1 MPRCR
6 FVCSARFASLG
17 ILLSIVLG
25 ARSSAQAPDPFAPGA
40 AATAA
45 ADAAWGRDGLDVAL
59 TGNDKVFFGPPSC
72 PIVVAGNRV
81 YEIAT
86 GRQICE
92 LEGELPFNPLG
103 AIGETGKYVAMVS
116 ATASENHPLV
126 AWDAKTGK
134 QVMNFVQAE
143 NCVYSYFSVSRDK
156 YILCCGIGKKD
167 VEVWDIDQ
175 QLLVK
180 KIPLPVIHPEQG
192 KLAFS
197 PDGTHFVCINQEVP
211 AVFNT
216 ASGKPVVELIMNK
229 DGTSVRRGLPSP
241 AKNAA
246 AFRAALAV
254 QGDARSTS
262 AWIQAINFSPT
273 GLELAAM
280 TTHPNP
286 RLLVWNNR
294 GKLLEEIAIP
304 DSAGRA
310 TSGHSLLWLPDGA
323 GWIVNGVLVDRAS
336 KRPVLRIQSTFGS
349 DLAVQVLAR
358 DKLMGR
364 FSLNEPRLK
373 IFTIPWERINASLAV
388 LNDKGPAILAPHV
401 PVSIRVRVGRA
412 RGDAMQLGRLAYEGL
427 EKRLARD
434 GLTVKPEQPTTF
446 FVTISEQ
453 AGEQLAIRERRS
465 RFDFFGSPTGRT
477 ATEAKGEASV
487 EIHAAGE
494 EGPLYREILR
504 AGNSRSFDNEI
515 TDDTV
520 RQSMLDQMS
529 QQLNRLDIPYFIPKS
544 ADLLA
549 LPAVVE

>member
-6 FVCSARFASLG
+6 FVCSDSSVSLG
-17 ILLSIVLG
+17 ILLFVVLIG
-25 ARSSAQAPDPFAPGA
+25 RSSAQTPDPFAPGA
-40 AATAA
+40 AATAS

-86 GRQICE
+86 GRQVCE
-92 LEGELPFNPLG
+92 LQGELPPNLVG
-103 AIGETGKYVAMVS
+103 AIGESGKYVAMVPS
-116 ATASENHPLV
+116 AASDNHSLL
-126 AWDAKTGK
+126 AWDAKTGE
-134 QVMNFVQAE
+134 QIMNFVQAE
-143 NCVYSYFSVSRDK
+143 NCVYTYFAISRDK
-156 YILCCGIGKKD
+156 YILCCGINKKD
-167 VEVWDIDQ
+167 VEVWDIEK

-180 KIPLPVIHPEQG
+180 TILMPGVVTGSG
-192 KLAFS
+192 KMAFS
-197 PDGTHFVCINQEVP
+197 PDGTHFVSVNGDIP
-211 AVFNT
+211 AVFST
-216 ASGKPVVELIMNK
+216 ATGKGVVELIMSK

-241 AKNAA
+241 AKNAE
-246 AFRAALAV
+246 AFRAALSAR
-254 QGDARSTS
+254 GDARSTT

-323 GWIVNGVLVDRAS
+323 GWIVNGVLVDRKS
-336 KRPVLRIQSTFGS
+336 KRPVLRIQYTFGS
-349 DLAVQVLAR
+349 DFAVQVLSR
-358 DKLMGR
+358 DKLMGQ
-364 FSLNEPRLK
+364 FSPSEPRLK
-373 IFTIPWERINASLAV
+373 IFTIPWQKIDASVAA
-388 LNDKGPAILAPHV
+388 LNDKAPAILAPYV

-412 RGDAMQLGRLAYEGL
+412 RGDAMQLGKMAYEGL

-434 GLTVKPEQPTTF
+434 GLTVKPDQPTTF

-453 AGEQLAIRERRS
+453 AGEQLAIHERRS

-544 ADLLA
+544 EDLLA